1 MIFVDTSAWYAAYVP
16 SDKFNRAVLKILND
30 ASEPIV
36 TSDFVVDETMTLLRI
51 RGEDQRAL
59 SFGKDFLFDA
69 CARVEMIEF
78 DDLKQAYQMFSRFR
92 DKAWSFTDCTSYVV
106 MKRLSINNAVS
117 LDNHFRQMPGITV
130 ATIGP

>member
-16 SDKFNRAVLKILND
+16 SDKFNQAVLRILND
-30 ASEPIV
+30 ASEPVV

-51 RGEDQRAL
+51 RGENRRAL

-78 DDLKQAYQMFSRFR
+78 DDLKQAYQMFARYR
-92 DKAWSFTDCTSYVV
+92 DKDWSFTDCTSYVV
-106 MKRLSINNAVS
+106 MKRLSITNAVS
-117 LDNHFRQMPGITV
+117 LDEHFRQMPGIAV
-130 ATIGP
+130 ATLVP

>member
-51 RGEDQRAL
+51 RGEDQLAL
-59 SFGKDFLFDA
+59 SFGKDFLFDD
-69 CARVEMIEF
+69 CARVEMVEF
-78 DDLKQAYQMFSRFR
+78 EDLKYAYQIFLAFGTKRG
-92 DKAWSFTDCTSYVV
+92 ALQIAQATS
-106 MKRLSINNAVS
+106 S
-117 LDNHFRQMPGITV
+117 
-130 ATIGP
+130 